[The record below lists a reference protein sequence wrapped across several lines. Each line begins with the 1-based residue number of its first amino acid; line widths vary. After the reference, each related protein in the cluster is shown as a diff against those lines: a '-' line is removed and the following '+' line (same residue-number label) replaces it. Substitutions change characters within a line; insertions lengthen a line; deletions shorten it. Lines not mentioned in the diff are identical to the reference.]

1 MRYKS
6 IAIITTLLGV
16 SSSACADLISVDVVE
31 GPFQNPNGLYET
43 WRIIA
48 RFDNID
54 DRIMAV
60 VGLPYEQYNTIS
72 FEASN
77 DLYNQA
83 CFGCFWFQDF
93 PSSGGLGGE
102 AFDSYVTIGAT
113 EFPANTQFTP
123 DFLGDWGGAPP
134 PVMVI
139 LGNQWEEDDG
149 GWLFFGA
156 PPLVGQFDS
165 IDGNE
170 TIDVVIAQFT
180 FLKGSTFTFSANVAW
195 IPTVGD
201 YVITPFETKVIP
213 APATMTLLA
222 LSLFIYPSRKR
233 QTKHS

>member
-16 SSSACADLISVDVVE
+16 SSSACADLVSVGVVQ
-31 GPFQNPNGLYET
+31 GPFQHPDGLHQT

-48 RFDNID
+48 HFDNTD

-60 VGLPYEQYNTIS
+60 VGLPNDGYNTIS

-77 DLYNQA
+77 DLYNSIL
-83 CFGCFWFQDF
+83 FIDIFNDF
-93 PSSGGLGGE
+93 PTGKPLGGE
-102 AFDSYVTIGAT
+102 TFDSYITIGAT
-113 EFPANTQFTP
+113 EYPHNISFTP
-123 DFLGDWGGAPP
+123 DFLGDWGGQPP
-134 PVMVI
+134 PVSVI
-139 LGNQWEEDDG
+139 LGDQWEEDDG
-149 GWLFFGA
+149 AWLFFGA

-180 FLKGSTFTFSANVAW
+180 LLKGSSFTFAANVAW

-201 YVITPFETKVIP
+201 YVITPFEVEVIP
-213 APATMTLLA
+213 APATLA
-222 LSLFIYPSRKR
+222 MLIFAGLATNRR
-233 QTKHS
+233 RRD